1 MKMTKVSL
9 AVSAILAVAAVSAV
23 QASEVR
29 RPYIVQLSAAP
40 AASYT
45 GGVQDLAATKPAEG
59 EQLDVSASAVRSYV
73 QYLESEQE
81 KVLASV
87 PGVQTVHEF
96 NLVMNGFTAMLTDA
110 EVRALKKNSSV
121 AKIHVDEPQELATN
135 YTPGFLGLD
144 AANGIWAKAGGQSAA
159 GEDII
164 VGIIDSG
171 VSPENPAFA
180 DRVDANGFATHDPSG
195 TQVYGPAPAK
205 WKGSCSTGEGFAAT
219 HCNNKLIGAQHFD
232 ATFRSLVAQG
242 LYTPHW
248 EDFASPRDNGGHGTH
263 TATTAAGNANVQANV
278 NGVPMG
284 VASGIAPRARIAAY
298 KVCWSYQDPANTA
311 LPKNSCFTGDNVAA
325 IEKAVKDGVDV
336 LNYSISGSQTSVND
350 AVELAFLGAA
360 NAGVYVAASA
370 GNSGP
375 ANAVAHLG
383 PWLTTVGASTHDRF
397 NAASVT
403 LGDEQSFQGA
413 SLNAAALP
421 QTAVIYARNAA
432 KAGADPVLAARC
444 YGSADG
450 VSVLDPLK
458 VAGKVVLCE
467 RGAIALVNKGQ
478 AVRETG
484 GVGMIIGNVD
494 GFSDT
499 LVSIDHQIPAI
510 HVTIADTKKIMTYVG
525 ANEAPTVGMSVFKA
539 IKGTTAAP
547 MMANFSSRGPNRGY
561 ASMLKPDLTAPGV
574 DILAGYVPNLTQE
587 QRNQVAAGAA
597 APAAWDFL
605 QGTSMSSP
613 HVAGLGALLKQQHPD
628 WSPAMIKSA
637 LMTTG
642 ALTFNDGL
650 AGAQNGQ
657 LPWAQGAGH
666 VVPNKATDPG
676 LVYDITPTDYTR
688 FLCGI
693 GLPSI
698 PAATCTAVGKVS
710 ETQLNLP
717 SITVGSVLGKTTV
730 NRTVTNVTGQ
740 TTTFTA
746 TAAAPGFE
754 VTVTPSSLTLA
765 PGASAT
771 FAVNVSRTTAPS
783 NTWSYGALNWTNGTH
798 NVRSPLTVRSV
809 GLSVASLLYSE
820 QSSGRFMYTMGTG
833 FAGAM
838 TSAVAGLKA
847 ATVKPLTIGQA
858 APGTIEDSTQLAAA
872 CKANTAGT
880 VMSDLVVAANTL
892 VLKAATYNEET
903 SGHSVPGGD
912 DIDLL
917 VLNPAGTV
925 VGSSLRAGSDESV
938 TLTNPSAG
946 TYKVCLG
953 GYGLANGTSSN
964 FNLSTWAVSTADKGG
979 NLKVGLPGA
988 AVLGGTAT
996 VAASW
1001 SGLATGKRFMGAV
1014 RYLQGASVL
1023 GTTVFQVET
1032 NDPLP
1037 EPTNLK
1043 SEVVFNQK

>member
-1 MKMTKVSL
+1 MKMTKISL
-9 AVSAILAVAAVSAV
+9 AVSTILAVAAVSAV

-45 GGVQDLAATKPAEG
+45 GGVKDLAATKPAEG

-81 KVLASV
+81 KVLAAV
-87 PGVQTVHEF
+87 PGVQATHEF

-144 AANGIWAKAGGQSAA
+144 AVNGIWAKAGGQGAA

-180 DRVDANGFATHDPSG
+180 DRVDANGVATHDASG

-205 WKGSCSTGEGFAAT
+205 WKGTCSVGEGFAAN
-219 HCNNKLIGAQHFD
+219 HCNNKLIGAQYFD
-232 ATFRSLVAQG
+232 ATYRSLVEQG

-248 EDFASPRDNGGHGTH
+248 QDFKSPRDNGGHGTH
-263 TATTAAGNANVQANV
+263 TATTSAGNANVAASV
-278 NGVPMG
+278 NGVSMG
-284 VASGIAPRARIAAY
+284 LASGIAPRARIAAY

-336 LNYSISGSQTSVND
+336 LNYSISGSQTTVND

-360 NAGVYVAASA
+360 NAGVYVSASA

-375 ANAVAHLG
+375 GNMVAHLG

-397 NAASVT
+397 NAATVT
-403 LGDEQSFQGA
+403 LGDNQTFQGA
-413 SLNAAALP
+413 SLNGTSLP

-432 KAGADPVLAARC
+432 KAGANLNQAALC
-444 YGSADG
+444 YGSDDG

-458 VAGKVVLCE
+458 VAGKVVLCD
-467 RGAIALVNKGQ
+467 RGTTALVNKGK
-478 AVRETG
+478 AVREIG
-484 GVGMIIGNVD
+484 GVGMILGNVD
-494 GFSDT
+494 GGSTT
-499 LVSIDHQIPAI
+499 LVSVDHQIPAV
-510 HVTIADTKKIMTYVG
+510 HLLVADAKKVRTYLDATEV
-525 ANEAPTVGMSVFKA
+525 PTAGMSTFKA
-539 IKGTTAAP
+539 IKGTTPAP

-574 DILAGYVPNLTQE
+574 DILAGYVPNLSQA
-587 QRNQVAAGAA
+587 QRNQVAAGGA

-642 ALTFNDGL
+642 ALTVNDGL

-666 VVPNKATDPG
+666 VVPNKAVDPG

-693 GLPSI
+693 GLPSV
-698 PAATCTAVGKVS
+698 PAATCTAVGKLT

-730 NRTVTNVTGQ
+730 NRTVTNVTG
-740 TTTFTA
+740 TTSTFTA
-746 TAAAPGFE
+746 TAAAPGFD
-754 VTVTPSSLTLA
+754 VKVTPASLTLA

-771 FAVNVSRTTAPS
+771 FAVEVSRTTAAT

-809 GLSVASLLYSE
+809 GLSVAPLLYSE
-820 QSSGRFMYTMGTG
+820 QSTGRFMYTLGTG

-847 ATVKPLTIGQA
+847 ATVQSLTIGEA
-858 APGTIEDSTQLAAA
+858 DSNSIEDAASLAAA
-872 CKANTAGT
+872 CLAKKPGT
-880 VMSDLVVAANTL
+880 LLADLVVPANTL
-892 VLKAATYNEET
+892 VMKAATYNEET

-917 VLNPAGTV
+917 LLSPAGAV
-925 VGSSLRAGSDESV
+925 VASSLRAGSDESV
-938 TLTNPSAG
+938 TVTNPSAG
-946 TYKVCLG
+946 TYKVCMG
-953 GYGLANGTSSN
+953 GYALANGTTSN

-979 NLKVGLPGA
+979 NLKVGLPGS

-996 VAASW
+996 AAASW
-1001 SGLATGKRFMGAV
+1001 SGLASGKRFMGAV
-1014 RYLQGASVL
+1014 RYLQGAQVQ
-1023 GTTVFQVET
+1023 GTTVFQIET

-1037 EPTNLK
+1037 EPTKEK
-1043 SEVVFNQK
+1043 SEVVYNPQ